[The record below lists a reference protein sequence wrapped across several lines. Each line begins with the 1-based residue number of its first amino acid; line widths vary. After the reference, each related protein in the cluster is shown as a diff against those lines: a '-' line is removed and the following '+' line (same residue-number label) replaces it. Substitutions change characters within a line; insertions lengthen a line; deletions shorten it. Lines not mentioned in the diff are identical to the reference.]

1 VRNTSLGVEKIKT
14 IKKKVRMSSKTYLG
28 NPNLKGMGVNVD
40 WTPEA
45 VEEYKK
51 CMKSPLY
58 FIKNYV
64 QIINV
69 DRGLVKFDLWD
80 FQEDMVNKFH
90 DERFVICKMPR
101 QTGKSTT
108 IISYL
113 LHYILFNSEVNVAV
127 LANKGAVA
135 RELLSRLQLAY
146 EHLPKFLQQGVT
158 IWNKGNIEL
167 ENGSKILASATSGS
181 AVRGS
186 SFNIIFLDEFSHVP
200 NTIAESF
207 FTSVYPTISSGETTK
222 VFIVST
228 PLGMNLFYKMWVDA
242 EEKRNNYVPIE
253 VHYSQVPGRDEKW
266 KQETIKNT
274 SESQFNQEFLC
285 EFLGSTRTLIDPSK
299 LRTMVFKKPIFSS
312 NNIDVYEEP
321 IKKATYC
328 MIVDTAQ
335 GKGQDFSA
343 FSVFDVSQIPY
354 RQVVKYRDNKIS
366 PMLYPNIIYQVG
378 MKYNTAFTLLEI
390 NDMGSQVA
398 EALHYDLEYENVM
411 ITSMKGR
418 AGQQIGGGFSK
429 NIQLGIRTSKQL
441 KRIGCATLKEMI
453 ETDKLIIPDFETIAE
468 LTTFASK
475 HNSYEAEEGSHD
487 DLAMTLVIFAWLVQQ
502 RYFKDM
508 TDLDLRQKMY
518 EDFEEQFE
526 QDMLPFGII
535 DDGQE
540 EETYTDNSGQLWE
553 VSPSQRSYF

>member
-1 VRNTSLGVEKIKT
+1 
-14 IKKKVRMSSKTYLG
+14 MASKQSYLG
-28 NPNLKGMGVNVD
+28 NPNLKGTGVKVD
-40 WTPEA
+40 WTPES

-51 CMKSPLY
+51 CMESPLY

-64 QIINV
+64 QIVNV
-69 DRGLVKFDLWD
+69 DRGLVPFDMWD
-80 FQEDMVNKFH
+80 FQEDMINNFH

-113 LHYILFNSEVNVAV
+113 LHYILFNPEVNVAV

-158 IWNKGNIEL
+158 VWNKGNIEL
-167 ENGSKILASATSGS
+167 ENGSKMLASATSGS

-186 SFNIIFLDEFSHVP
+186 SFNIIFLDEFAHVP

-228 PLGMNLFYKMWVDA
+228 PLGMNLFYKMWIDA
-242 EEKRNNYVPIE
+242 EEKRNNYIPIE
-253 VHYSQVPGRDEKW
+253 VHYTQVPGRDEKW
-266 KQETIKNT
+266 RQETIKNT
-274 SESQFNQEFLC
+274 SEVQFNQEFLC
-285 EFLGSTRTLIDPSK
+285 EFLGSTHTLIDASK
-299 LRTMVFKKPIFSS
+299 LRSMVFKKPVFSK

-354 RQVVKYRDNKIS
+354 RQVAKYRDNNIS

-378 MKYNTAFTLLEI
+378 MKYNTAFILLEI
-390 NDMGSQVA
+390 NDMGAQVA
-398 EALHYDLEYENVM
+398 ETLHYDLEYENVM

-453 ETDKLIIPDFETIAE
+453 ETDKLIVPDFETIAE
-468 LTTFASK
+468 LTTFASR
-475 HNSYEAEEGSHD
+475 HNSFEAEEGTHD

-502 RYFKDM
+502 RYFKDI
-508 TDLDLRQKMY
+508 TNLDLRQKMY
-518 EDFEEQFE
+518 EEFEEQFE

-535 DDGQE
+535 DDGRE
-540 EETYTDNSGQLWE
+540 EDTYTDNTGQKWE
-553 VSPSQRSYF
+553 VSPSQRTYF

>member
-1 VRNTSLGVEKIKT
+1 MGTKS
-14 IKKKVRMSSKTYLG
+14 YLG
-28 NPNLKGMGVNVD
+28 NPNLKGVGVSVD
-40 WTPEA
+40 WTPKA

-51 CMKSPLY
+51 CTESPLY

-64 QIINV
+64 QIVNV
-69 DRGLVKFDLWD
+69 DRGLVKFDMWD
-80 FQEDMVNKFH
+80 FQEDMVNHFH

-113 LHYILFNSEVNVAV
+113 LHFILFNPEVNVAV

-158 IWNKGNIEL
+158 VWNKGNIEL

-186 SFNIIFLDEFSHVP
+186 SFNIIFLDEFAHVP

-228 PLGMNLFYKMWVDA
+228 PLGMNLFYKMWIDA

-253 VHYSQVPGRDEKW
+253 VHYTQVPGRDEKW
-266 KQETIKNT
+266 KLETIKNT

-299 LRTMVFKKPIFSS
+299 LRSMVFKKPIFSN

-354 RQVVKYRDNKIS
+354 RQVAKYRDNKIS

-453 ETDKLIIPDFETIAE
+453 ETDKLIVPDFETIAE
-468 LTTFASK
+468 LTTFASR
-475 HNSYEAEEGSHD
+475 HNSFEAEEGSHD

-518 EDFEEQFE
+518 EDYEEQFE

-535 DDGQE
+535 DDGLE
-540 EETYTDNSGQLWE
+540 EDTYTDNTGQTWE

>member
-1 VRNTSLGVEKIKT
+1 MPSEQ
-14 IKKKVRMSSKTYLG
+14 YLG
-28 NPNLKGMGVNVD
+28 NPLLKNIGVQVD
-40 WTPEA
+40 WTPET

-51 CMKSPLY
+51 CMESPLY

-64 QIINV
+64 EIVHV
-69 DRGLVKFDLWD
+69 DKGLVKFDMWD
-80 FQEDMVNKFH
+80 FQEDMINKFH
-90 DERFVICKMPR
+90 NERFVICKMPR

-113 LHYILFNSEVNVAV
+113 LHYVLFNAEVNVAI
-127 LANKGAVA
+127 LANKGATA

-146 EHLPKFLQQGVT
+146 EHLPKWLQQGVT
-158 IWNKGNIEL
+158 VWNKGNIAL

-186 SFNIIFLDEFSHVP
+186 SFNIIFLDEFAHVP

-228 PLGMNLFYKMWVDA
+228 PLGLNMFYKMWVDA
-242 EEKRNNYVPIE
+242 EEKRNSYVPIE
-253 VHYSQVPGRDEKW
+253 VHYSQVPGRDDKW
-266 KQETIKNT
+266 RQETIKNT
-274 SESQFNQEFLC
+274 SETQFNQEFLC
-285 EFLGSTRTLIDPSK
+285 EFIGSTHTLIHPSK
-299 LRTMVFKKPIFSS
+299 LRTMVFKKPTFSR
-312 NNIDVYEEP
+312 NGIDVYEQP
-321 IKKATYC
+321 MKKANYC
-328 MIVDTAQ
+328 MVVDTSQ
-335 GKGQDFSA
+335 GKGQDYSA
-343 FSVFDVSQIPY
+343 FSVFDISQIPY
-354 RQVVKYRDNKIS
+354 RQVAKYRDNTIS

-398 EALHYDLEYENVM
+398 EALHYDLEYENVL

-418 AGQQIGGGFSK
+418 AGQQIGGGFGK

-453 ETDKLIIPDFETIAE
+453 ETDKLIIPDFDTIAE

-502 RYFKDM
+502 IYFKDM

-518 EDFEEQFE
+518 ED
-526 QDMLPFGII
+526 
-535 DDGQE
+535 
-540 EETYTDNSGQLWE
+540 
-553 VSPSQRSYF
+553 